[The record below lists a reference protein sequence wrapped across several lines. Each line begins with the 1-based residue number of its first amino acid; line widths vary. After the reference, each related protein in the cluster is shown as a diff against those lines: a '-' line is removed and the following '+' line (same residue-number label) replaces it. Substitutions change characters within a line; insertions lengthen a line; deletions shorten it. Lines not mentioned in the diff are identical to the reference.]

1 MRRFFPVKLKT
12 FSLLIRLLLGFLTV
26 ILLLVSF
33 NFLSFTFFQNNIRE
47 EIIRN
52 NEQNTEFTTKRYEEQ
67 FTLIQKQIY
76 SLYFND
82 HVTRMRNGSE
92 NAKFE
97 ALDMI
102 RSEIIGIIDNP
113 LLYVDNIMLVF
124 KDEKRIVSRTGTTEK
139 NFMFEKFYAS
149 PDYPNKFW
157 NDQFQGSYSTALFP
171 ASIFYEHPFYNHG
184 EPTAKGL
191 YMPFIV
197 KHHQQND
204 FYIVA
209 MLDANK
215 MHNAFNSSAYSSFF
229 IIDEQGNAIYPA
241 DAGGSELDG
250 LVLPADQTHLNQDN
264 TYYFYRKAADSKL
277 TYLNVVPGKH
287 ISSQVSQLNMTLIA
301 LLVIALIISL
311 LVSVVFSVRFNN
323 PIQQIVGAIQ
333 QWNGRNVT
341 VRTGIREFE
350 LIGSKLNDMLR
361 TNSRIEKDLAQK
373 NRLLVPYSYVNR
385 LKKIYMGQQSTA
397 ETTAKNRPYQFM
409 IFEITYKTLYWE
421 EVREDVDRS
430 TYFIRETIDHSV
442 TSMYPDSLTFQ
453 VENRQIVSVVYE
465 PDLAA
470 QKEWL
475 EMLLSI
481 LGKDSSYYFLTIC
494 LSPMY
499 PADADFTTAYEE
511 TAQLLQERQLNE
523 ETQVLRPED
532 RSRKSAHLFTPD
544 QDRQF
549 DTHLEAG
556 NSQLLLEQV
565 DRHLLAMER
574 KQATVKQ
581 FKEFAVDVIQKV
593 RKLFHARKLDEQ
605 TIEIAI
611 NQLYAVDSFYS
622 VKQYLMSINQLLV
635 SACETIGM
643 GKESEDKI
651 TDFVIQ
657 YVEKH
662 YAEDIT
668 LDIVASHL
676 AITGGYL
683 STYFKEKTGKNF
695 VDYVNEVRIREAQRL
710 LLSTND
716 KIQEVALHS
725 GYQNLNSF
733 NRMFKKL
740 SGVTPREFR
749 KINMH
754 TAGEK
759 S

>member
-33 NFLSFTFFQNNIRE
+33 NFLSFTFFQNNIRG

-52 NEQNTEFTTKRYEEQ
+52 NEQNTEFTTKKYEEQ

-76 SLYFND
+76 SLYFNE
-82 HVTRMRNGSE
+82 HVTRMRNSPG

-102 RSEIIGIIDNP
+102 RSEIARIIDNP
-113 LLYVDNIMLVF
+113 LLYVDNIFLVF
-124 KDEKRIVSRTGTTEK
+124 KDNGLTLSKTGTTEK
-139 NFMFEKFYAS
+139 SNLFEKFYAS
-149 PDYPNKFW
+149 PDYPDEFW
-157 NDQFQGSYSTALFP
+157 SEQFQGSYSSALFA
-171 ASIFYEHPFYNHG
+171 ASVFYEHPFYDHG

-191 YMPFIV
+191 FMPYIV
-197 KHHQQND
+197 KHYQQND

-215 MHNAFNSSAYSSFF
+215 MFNAFNSSANSSFY
-229 IIDEQGNAIYPA
+229 IIDDKGTPIYPA
-241 DAGGSELDG
+241 EASGIELAE
-250 LVLPADQTHLNQDN
+250 LALPADQTHIHQDN
-264 TYYFYRKAADSKL
+264 TYYFYRSGGDSKL
-277 TYLNVVPGKH
+277 TYLSIVPGKH
-287 ISSQVSQLNMTLIA
+287 ISSQVSQLNMTLLVLLA
-301 LLVIALIISL
+301 LALIISL
-311 LVSVVFSVRFNN
+311 FVSIIFSIRFNN

-361 TNSRIEKDLAQK
+361 TNSRIERDLAQK
-373 NRLLVPYSYVNR
+373 NELLAPYSYLNR
-385 LKKIYMGQQSTA
+385 LKKIYMGPHTA
-397 ETTAKNRPYQFM
+397 AESLPKNRPYQFM
-409 IFEITYKTLYWE
+409 IFEITYKALYWE
-421 EVREDVDRS
+421 EVREDADRS
-430 TYFIRETIDHSV
+430 TYFIRETIDRSV
-442 TSMYPDSLTFQ
+442 STMYPHSLTFQ

-465 PDLAA
+465 PDPAA
-470 QKEWL
+470 QQEWL
-475 EMLLSI
+475 DMLLSI
-481 LGKDSSYYFLTIC
+481 LGKDSSYYFFTIC

-499 PADADFTTAYEE
+499 PAGADFTTAYEE
-511 TAQLLQERQLNE
+511 TVKLLQERQLNE
-523 ETQVLRPED
+523 ETQVLRLAD

-549 DTHLEAG
+549 DAHLEAG
-556 NSQLLLEQV
+556 NSQRLLEQV
-565 DRHLLAMER
+565 DRHLLSMER

-581 FKEFAVDVIQKV
+581 FKEFAVDIVQKV
-593 RKLFHARKLDEQ
+593 RKLFHARRLDEQ
-605 TIEIAI
+605 MIEAAI
-611 NQLYAVDSFYS
+611 SHLHAVDSFYS
-622 VKQYLMSINQLLV
+622 VKQYRMFFSQLLIT
-635 SACETIGM
+635 ACETIGM
-643 GKESEDKI
+643 SKESEDKI
-651 TDFVIQ
+651 TDFVLQ

-668 LDIVASHL
+668 LDIVASQL

-710 LLSTND
+710 LLNTNN
-716 KIQEVALHS
+716 KIQEVALNS

-740 SGVTPREFR
+740 NGVTPREFR
-749 KINMH
+749 KMH
-754 TAGEK
+754 LQTAGEE
-759 S
+759 